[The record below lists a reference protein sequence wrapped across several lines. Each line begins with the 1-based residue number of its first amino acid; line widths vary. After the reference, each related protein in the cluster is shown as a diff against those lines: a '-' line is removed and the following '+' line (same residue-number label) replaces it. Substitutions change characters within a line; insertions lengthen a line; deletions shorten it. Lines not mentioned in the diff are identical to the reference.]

1 VTSEFIEIIPQY
13 HFNLPA
19 LTNDAP
25 EDTAVNNVVNRIT
38 RKSMMWLLLS
48 TLLLLFV
55 SHAQDDTQ
63 AADSEDVNLLERI
76 ITIIYD
82 GGNRASPDLR
92 FGPYSYTHPEDEGL
106 VATVS
111 NLTIYGSQASLSAPD
126 GTMIADAEGQREAR
140 FEEGVR
146 VVRGR
151 LDAGGRTLEY
161 SEATGLGTLAPDINI
176 LVEPS
181 PTSNNQDDVTITA
194 DSVTFD
200 VDTDVSTSRGDV
212 LLINGSQQ
220 AEAQEL
226 VYEEARDLAKLS
238 SGEEQV
244 RAVRQSEDGELVIV
258 ADELRSLTGNDS
270 LLAIG
275 NVIIVD
281 GPIRSMG
288 DVVYFDDATDRAEIL
303 GNPATSEELG
313 DDGEI
318 LFEISGAR
326 IEQRIDLDVVNLLD
340 DTVPAEFNEEDF
352 LLTSELSE

>member
-1 VTSEFIEIIPQY
+1 M
-13 HFNLPA
+13 
-19 LTNDAP
+19 
-25 EDTAVNNVVNRIT
+25 NNVVNCIT
-38 RKSMMWLLLS
+38 RQLKPRQFKPRQSVMWLLLS
-48 TLLLLFV
+48 TLLLLVV
-55 SHAQDDTQ
+55 SYAQDDTQ

-76 ITIIYD
+76 ITITYD

-106 VATVS
+106 IATVS
-111 NLTIYGSQASLSAPD
+111 NLTIYGSQANLSAPD
-126 GTMIADAEGQREAR
+126 GVMIADAEGQREAN

-226 VYEEARDLAKLS
+226 IYEEARDLAKLS
-238 SGEEQV
+238 SSDDQRV

-275 NVIIVD
+275 NVVIVD

-303 GNPATSEELG
+303 GNPATSEELA

-352 LLTSELSE
+352 LLTSELGE